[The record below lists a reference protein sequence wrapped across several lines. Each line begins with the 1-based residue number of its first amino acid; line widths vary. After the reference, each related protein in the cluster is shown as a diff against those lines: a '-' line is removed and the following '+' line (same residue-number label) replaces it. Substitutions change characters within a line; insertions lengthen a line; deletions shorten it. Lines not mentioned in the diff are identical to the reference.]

1 MPKTE
6 IDYSNTIIYKIT
18 CKDPN
23 ITDLYV
29 GHTTNFVQRKHA
41 HKQSCINDK
50 SLNYNCK
57 LYQVIRNNGGW
68 SNWSMEII
76 NFFNCKDHYEA
87 RKKEQDYFVLLQA
100 TLNSIEPMPKPK
112 SIQEIKKNEIISTSV
127 NYCKICNIHFETLKM
142 IEIHNE
148 TKEHLK
154 KQQNIPE
161 NAKNAVKYICD
172 FCDFNTCKKSNYEK
186 HLITPKHEK
195 NSKILQILQN
205 TTNMAPEN
213 ASDMKNKNY
222 DCNCG
227 KSYKHHSSLWNH
239 KKYCI
244 QNIESSESAEKKE
257 PDEDVTNDNDE
268 NIVIEISPKEMD
280 MQSTIVE
287 LLKQNQEFQ
296 KQIIELMKDNMGNSN
311 TTNNNIINNTTNN
324 KFNLNVFLNETCKD
338 ALNLSDFLESLILTL
353 TDFENFGPLGY
364 CGGISNILVRGLN
377 KLDISKRPI
386 HCSDL
391 KREVIHIKNNDTWH
405 KDEDNQQMIKAIKA
419 IEHKNIKQMS
429 LWGKANPEYKDPNH
443 KKSDL
448 YTKLIDQSLC
458 DTDKEKARKN
468 YNKIIRTVAKEVL
481 VDKS

>member
-1 MPKTE
+1 M
-6 IDYSNTIIYKIT
+6 
-18 CKDPN
+18 
-23 ITDLYV
+23 
-29 GHTTNFVQRKHA
+29 TTNFTP
-41 HKQSCINDK
+41 INV
-50 SLNYNCK
+50 S
-57 LYQVIRNNGGW
+57 NNFVCDLC
-68 SNWSMEII
+68 S
-76 NFFNCKDHYEA
+76 FNA
-87 RKKEQDYFVLLQA
+87 
-100 TLNSIEPMPKPK
+100 N
-112 SIQEIKKNEIISTSV
+112 
-127 NYCKICNIHFETLKM
+127 
-142 IEIHNE
+142 
-148 TKEHLK
+148 
-154 KQQNIPE
+154 
-161 NAKNAVKYICD
+161 
-172 FCDFNTCKKSNYEK
+172 KKSDWARHLATAK
-186 HLITPKHEK
+186 HK
-195 NSKILQILQN
+195 N
-205 TTNMAPEN
+205 TTNY
-213 ASDMKNKNY
+213 NKNTPETSEMNKTSI
-222 DCNCG
+222 CECG
-227 KSYKHHSSLWNH
+227 KIYNHRASLYNH
-239 KKYCI
+239 KKKCI
-244 QNIESSESAEKKE
+244 QKIECLSSAEKKE
-257 PDEDVTNDNDE
+257 PDEDVTKDNDE

-296 KQIIELMKDNMGNSN
+296 KQIIELMKENMGNGN

-364 CGGISNILVRGLN
+364 CGGISNILVNGLN

-405 KDEDNQQMIKAIKA
+405 KDEDKQQMIKVIKA

-448 YTKLIDQSLC
+448 YTKLIDHSLC
-458 DTDKEKARKN
+458 DTDKEKAMKN